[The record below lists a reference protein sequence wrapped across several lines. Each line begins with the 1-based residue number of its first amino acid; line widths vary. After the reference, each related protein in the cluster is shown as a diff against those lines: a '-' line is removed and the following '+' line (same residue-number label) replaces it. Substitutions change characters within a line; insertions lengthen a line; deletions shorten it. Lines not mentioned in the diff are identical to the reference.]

1 MNKHKRSKDQIPHLI
16 VTWRRSYISFK

>member
-1 MNKHKRSKDQIPHLI
+1 MNKHKRSKDQIQHLI